1 MTDHPASET
10 RSRVLASVRLK
21 DTGPETTV
29 SRLLHRKRHRYGL
42 HRRDLGGRPELV
54 LGPRHNVVFVHGC
67 FRRGHDFPKRRL
79 RTRRVGCWSASVSKN
94 RARDAR
100 NVCGLVDRHPDVYVV
115 PEFETACAESLGQRV
130 VQFLAGDL
138 S

>member
-54 LGPRHNVVFVHGC
+54 FGPRHNVVFVHGC
-67 FRRGHDFPKRRL
+67 FWRGHDYPKGRL

-100 NVCGLVDRHPDVYVV
+100 NVCGLVDPHPDVYVV